1 MKNIIQSLLFSLIL
15 GFGLISPVIAQQPA
29 GESHVTMSILP
40 EYGTVK
46 PGSTVSLA
54 IHQVMDEHWHTY
66 WKNPGDSGEAT
77 RIRWILPEGVTVSE
91 LQWPVPERIAFGPL
105 MNFGYNREA
114 TYIANLTIPSDY
126 KDATL
131 PVTADIEMLVC
142 SDICV
147 PETEK
152 IDFTLNVSQQ
162 AETATSDHP
171 EVFEAARGK
180 IPAQVAW
187 QGLVEEADNALL
199 ITFTPDA
206 EILPL
211 LTSAKKVDFF
221 PIEWGLIQ
229 NAAPQNLEIKDDKF
243 TLSMPRDARS
253 LSEVSEIKGTLVYE
267 TSEGYRKGFDVQ
279 TPVAAIAD
287 PNIDPDAVLSD
298 TPPAVMEEETS
309 GTDAPVIATSSLSQA
324 LLFALFGGLI
334 LNLMPCVFPVLSMK
348 ALSLVKMSER
358 EQSHAALYGISYTLG
373 VLVCFGAIAGGLIV
387 LQQAGQ
393 HIGWGFQLQNPVL
406 VLLLAYLL
414 FLIGLN
420 LSGFFEF
427 TGRLGNLGANL
438 ANKQGYAGTFF
449 TGMLATIVATPC
461 TAPFMGIALGYALL
475 QPPLIALA
483 VFLTLGLGLALPFLL
498 LCLVP
503 PLRKALPRPGAWMES
518 FRQFLAFPMFASAA
532 WLVWV
537 YGQQVETM
545 YGVLQALIGIV
556 LLAFSI
562 WIWKRAPKGRAARL
576 FRHFL
581 AAAFFIIAI
590 CIAAMSMQ
598 KMTAIDI
605 QPLPEENQSSALE
618 DESIPFT
625 QKAFNTELA
634 GNKPIFVNMT
644 ASWCITCKVNER
656 IALAT
661 DATRSLFKDEEV
673 VYYKGDWTNQNP
685 EITDFLK
692 THGRN
697 GVPLYVFYGERDM
710 TTNQRPEPVVLPQLL
725 TSGLVAD
732 IVINQ

>member
-1 MKNIIQSLLFSLIL
+1 MKNIISSLIL
-15 GFGLISPVIAQQPA
+15 SFVLAFIPLFPVLAQQ
-29 GESHVTMSILP
+29 GSSETSHVTMRILP
-40 EYGTVK
+40 EFGTVQ
-46 PGSTVSLA
+46 PGSSVSLA
-54 IHQVMDEHWHTY
+54 IHQVIAENWHTY

-77 RIRWILPEGVTVSE
+77 RIRWILPEGVTAGE

-114 TYIANLTIPSDY
+114 TYVTDLTVAADY
-126 KDATL
+126 AGTTI
-131 PVTADIEMLVC
+131 PVTADIELLVC
-142 SDICV
+142 SDICI

-152 IDFTLNVSQQ
+152 IEFTLDVAQNGAAV
-162 AETATSDHP
+162 AAHP
-171 EVFEAARGK
+171 EVFAAARGK

-187 QGLVEEADNALL
+187 QGLVEEKDNALL
-199 ITFTPDA
+199 LSFTPDA

-211 LTSAKKVDFF
+211 LTSASKVAFF
-221 PIEWGLIQ
+221 PDEWGLIQ
-229 NAAPQNLEIKDDKF
+229 NAAPQKLEIADNKF
-243 TLSMPRDARS
+243 TISMPRDTRS
-253 LSEVSEIKGTLVYE
+253 LSEVSEIKGTIVYE
-267 TSEGYRKGFDVQ
+267 TAEGIRKGYDVQ

-287 PNIDPDAVLSD
+287 PNADPDAVLSD
-298 TPPAVMEEETS
+298 TPPASVQEEAVDTPELIQST
-309 GTDAPVIATSSLSQA
+309 LSQA
-324 LLFALFGGLI
+324 LLFAFFGGLI

-348 ALSLVKMSER
+348 ALSLIKMSER

-373 VLVCFGAIAGGLIV
+373 VLVCFGAIAGALIA

-393 HIGWGFQLQNPVL
+393 HIGWGFQLQNPIL

-420 LSGFFEF
+420 LSGFFEI
-427 TGRLGNLGANL
+427 TGRLGNLGSRL

-475 QPPLIALA
+475 QPPVIAISI
-483 VFLTLGLGLALPFLL
+483 FLMLGFGLALPFLL

-562 WIWKRAPKGRAARL
+562 WLWKRAPKTRAARL
-576 FRHFL
+576 FRHFI
-581 AAAFFIIAI
+581 AAAFFIVAL

-598 KMTAIDI
+598 KVTAIDI
-605 QPLPEENQSSALE
+605 QPMTKDNQAAVLE
-618 DESIPFT
+618 DDSKFFT
-625 QKAFNTELA
+625 LAAFNQDLS
-634 GNKPIFVNMT
+634 GDKPVFVNMT

-661 DATRSLFKDEEV
+661 DATRNLFKEEEV

-692 THGRN
+692 SHGRN
-697 GVPLYVFYGERDM
+697 GVPLYVFYGERDK

>member
-1 MKNIIQSLLFSLIL
+1 MKKIIPSLLFSFLL
-15 GFGLISPVIAQQPA
+15 SFGFLLPAHAQQS
-29 GESHVTMSILP
+29 GSESYVTMSILP
-40 EYGTVK
+40 EFDAIK
-46 PGSTVSLA
+46 PGSSVSLA
-54 IHQVMDEHWHTY
+54 IHQVIDEHWHTY

-77 RIRWILPEGVTVSE
+77 RIRWILPDGVTAGE

-114 TYIANLTIPSDY
+114 TYLVDLTIPADY
-126 KDATL
+126 KEATL
-131 PVTADIEMLVC
+131 PITADIEMLVC

-147 PETEK
+147 PEIEK
-152 IDFTLNVSQQ
+152 IEFTLQVAQNAS
-162 AETATSDHP
+162 AAPAHP
-171 EVFEAARGK
+171 EVFNAARSK
-180 IPAQVAW
+180 IPTQVAW

-199 ITFTPDA
+199 ISFTPDA

-211 LTSAKKVDFF
+211 LTAAKKVDFF
-221 PIEWGLIQ
+221 PVEWGLIQ
-229 NAAPQNLEIKDDKF
+229 NAAPQTLDIAEDKF
-243 TLSMPRDARS
+243 TLSMPRDTRS

-267 TSEGYRKGFDVQ
+267 TAEGYRKGFDIQ
-279 TPVAAIAD
+279 TPVAAVAD
-287 PNIDPDAVLSD
+287 PTADPDAVLSD
-298 TPPAVMEEETS
+298 TPPVISEEES
-309 GTDAPVIATSSLSQA
+309 EVDPISLATSTLPQA

-358 EQSHAALYGISYTLG
+358 EQSHAAAYGLSYTFG
-373 VLVCFGAIAGGLIV
+373 VLVCFGAIAGGLII
-387 LQQAGQ
+387 LQQAGE
-393 HIGWGFQLQNPVL
+393 HIGWGFQLQNPIL

-475 QPPLIALA
+475 QPPVIAIA

-498 LCLVP
+498 LCLIP

-562 WIWKRAPKGRAARL
+562 WIWKRAPRGRAARL

-605 QPLPEENQSSALE
+605 QPLPENSQGAVLE
-618 DESIPFT
+618 DESKPFT
-625 QKAFNTELA
+625 LANFNADLA
-634 GNKPIFVNMT
+634 GNKPVFVNMT

-661 DATRSLFKDEEV
+661 DATRDLFKEEEV

-692 THGRN
+692 SHGRN
-697 GVPLYVFYGERDM
+697 GVPLYVFYGERDK
-710 TTNQRPEPVVLPQLL
+710 TTNQRPAPVVLPQLL